1 MALRINSV
9 LIPSAAASPHSQH
22 ATSVIP
28 RYRSGQKGHVQ
39 AKAPAIPLTEP
50 GRLSVANVMHLLDI
64 SHSALYAGIPRRFPS
79 PDFYEG
85 NKPYWDT
92 QTIREFKER
101 EDATHAEY
109 ERTFGKPWPR
119 NKKRTRP
126 VPVAQS
132 CMTNI
137 TNAQ

>member
-9 LIPSAAASPHSQH
+9 LISSARALEHFQP
-22 ATSVIP
+22 ATSVVP
-28 RYRSGQKGHVQ
+28 RSRSGQRGHVR
-39 AKAPAIPLTEP
+39 AKESSTPLSEQ